1 MASTVDAKRVAEH
14 FDSAAALENKLD
26 TLAQYVRESRHT
38 VFFTGAGV
46 STSAGIPDYRGPSG
60 AWTER
65 RIRQLQATA
74 SRSQAEAAELA
85 KLLQERR
92 QESEKAATKVPMTDA
107 EPTYCHMAMAK
118 MISAGQAGFVVT
130 TNLDGIFRKAGL
142 RGHKELCC
150 LHGDVYVE
158 RCTGCGHDFERNYHV
173 RDARIHVH
181 DHAVG
186 ACTRCG
192 SRTPTSYTGRPREGA
207 PTGSDCEGGFA
218 ACGLVGTTDV
228 NVGTKDTH
236 INFGENLDDID
247 WKEADKHCRRAD
259 LCIVMG
265 TSMSLRHITHFPFL
279 AKKSVIVNLQ
289 ATPDDARADLR
300 VWAKCDEVM
309 RGLLRRLRLEID
321 AVPAWVPADALPV
334 SELRRRG
341 VPDTY
346 VAAAE
351 RLAARAKLLAAAAAS
366 TSPAPLQ
373 PTPQQPRAGAPRLTI
388 GNTVKGARE
397 QMVEWTAF
405 VAGDVGD
412 VAEVQFALHPT
423 FTPSTV
429 VVAQAPFA
437 ITRSGWGEFDIGVR
451 VVLRGG
457 ATHSYKH
464 HLCLSE
470 ARSATHTLAA
480 HRGV

>member
-14 FDSAAALENKLD
+14 FDSAAALDNKLD

-207 PTGSDCEGGFA
+207 P
-218 ACGLVGTTDV
+218 
-228 NVGTKDTH
+228 
-236 INFGENLDDID
+236 
-247 WKEADKHCRRAD
+247 
-259 LCIVMG
+259 
-265 TSMSLRHITHFPFL
+265 
-279 AKKSVIVNLQ
+279 
-289 ATPDDARADLR
+289 
-300 VWAKCDEVM
+300 
-309 RGLLRRLRLEID
+309 RLRC
-321 AVPAWVPADALPV
+321 
-334 SELRRRG
+334 RRRG
-341 VPDTY
+341 RRGRGAVRTAPDLYT
-346 VAAAE
+346 E
-351 RLAARAKLLAAAAAS
+351 HSRGRS
-366 TSPAPLQ
+366 HPSPSPA
-373 PTPQQPRAGAPRLTI
+373 
-388 GNTVKGARE
+388 
-397 QMVEWTAF
+397 
-405 VAGDVGD
+405 
-412 VAEVQFALHPT
+412 
-423 FTPSTV
+423 
-429 VVAQAPFA
+429 
-437 ITRSGWGEFDIGVR
+437 
-451 VVLRGG
+451 RGG
-457 ATHSYKH
+457 ASLTLVCVSCSGAERRTRTSTTSVSPRHVPPRTHWQPTGVCRQK
-464 HLCLSE
+464 
-470 ARSATHTLAA
+470 AA
-480 HRGV
+480 HENTKYTRSH